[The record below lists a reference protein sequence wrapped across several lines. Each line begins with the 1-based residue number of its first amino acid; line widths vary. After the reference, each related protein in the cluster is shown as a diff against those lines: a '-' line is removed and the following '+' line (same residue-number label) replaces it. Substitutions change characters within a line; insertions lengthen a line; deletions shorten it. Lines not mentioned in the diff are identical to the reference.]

1 MKTEDGVKL
10 KVGDIFYGV
19 VKDERIRKYKYSTFM
34 DKCKNIKDFSTKKL
48 AEEYLTKL
56 NHMKPKTQEQ
66 AVLRLLI
73 DNNFMTPLKFVRAGI
88 ISYGQRIGDLRKM
101 ITVKCDEVKFKNKFG
116 HAAIHGKWSLSNK
129 AQAEKLYSK
138 LLKESK

>member
-1 MKTEDGVKL
+1 MSILSQPK
-10 KVGDIFYGV
+10 I
-19 VKDERIRKYKYSTFM
+19 
-34 DKCKNIKDFSTKKL
+34 N
-48 AEEYLTKL
+48 
-56 NHMKPKTQEQ
+56 NMKPKTQEQ

-101 ITVKCDEVKFKNKFG
+101 ITVKCEEVKFKNKFG
-116 HAAIHGKWSLSNK
+116 HAAIHGKWSLTNK

>member
-1 MKTEDGVKL
+1 
-10 KVGDIFYGV
+10 
-19 VKDERIRKYKYSTFM
+19 
-34 DKCKNIKDFSTKKL
+34 
-48 AEEYLTKL
+48 
-56 NHMKPKTQEQ
+56 MKPKTQEQ

-101 ITVKCDEVKFKNKFG
+101 ITIKCDEVKFTNKFG
-116 HAAIHGKWSLSNK
+116 HSAVHGKWRISNRAK
-129 AQAEKLYSK
+129 AEKLYSK